1 LTRPLLLAAA
11 SFTLFHTAM
20 LSGSVALPLYLTRT
34 LERPNGDV
42 GLLFS
47 VCALVEVPAALSLT
61 LLPARVRKQWVILL
75 GMVLFVAHFL
85 LVAASSSMPLLIGT
99 QVARGV
105 ALSVVG
111 ALGITYVQDL
121 LPRAT
126 GRATALFANTLTI
139 GSLIAGILA
148 GATAQA
154 VGYRA
159 ALPLCGALAA
169 VGCVLL
175 VSARQPRS
183 VADSDLEPSA
193 GPVLARQ
200 E

>member
-1 LTRPLLLAAA
+1 
-11 SFTLFHTAM
+11 
-20 LSGSVALPLYLTRT
+20 VA
-34 LERPNGDV
+34 V
-42 GLLFS
+42 
-47 VCALVEVPAALSLT
+47 
-61 LLPARVRKQWVILL
+61 
-75 GMVLFVAHFL
+75 
-85 LVAASSSMPLLIGT
+85 PLLIGT

-121 LPRAT
+121 LPRTT
-126 GRATALFANTLTI
+126 GRATALYANTLTI
-139 GSLIAGILA
+139 GSLISGILA

-159 ALPLCGALAA
+159 TLLLCGALSA

-175 VSARQPRS
+175 ASARQPRR

-193 GPVLARQ
+193 GPVLARR